1 MSWPDNEDD
10 GDVKED
16 GDRGASR
23 EWCRDGADDVGNED
37 DDGVA
42 DEEDE
47 DESGAGTDHGE
58 GGGGRKRW

>member
-1 MSWPDNEDD
+1 MSWWPDNEDG
-10 GDVKED
+10 GDVKEE

-37 DDGVA
+37 DDGIA
-42 DEEDE
+42 EEDE

>member
-37 DDGVA
+37 DDGIA
-42 DEEDE
+42 EEDE